1 MRRRLRTLAAL
12 ALPALGLLF
21 APSAAPAQR
30 LSVRVGAGAPFSECY
45 CRAKGRLFAV
55 GETACLSAVQG
66 PRQATCGMDQN
77 VTSWRFSDAACP
89 DS

>member
-1 MRRRLRTLAAL
+1 MRRTLRFAAILIALAAGTPGD
-12 ALPALGLLF
+12 AL
-21 APSAAPAQR
+21 AQR
-30 LSVRVGAGAPFSECY
+30 LRVRVGTESPYSECY

-55 GETACLSAVQG
+55 GETACLSVGQS

-77 VTSWRFSDAACP
+77 VTSWRFSDTACP